1 MILKSIRQSNRVM
14 NDGKSVSTIKFPT
27 FDFWTSF
34 EIRRSNMF
42 RQAIVCVV
50 ACAAAFGWMTASA
63 DAAVLQFEAESA
75 SLMAPSGWSV
85 VANGSASGGS
95 VLQANGTQ
103 AFQGNLNNPLA
114 EATYTI
120 NFTEAGTYDLYARF
134 VMAADGN
141 TDSLFFGANF
151 GAIPS
156 IEENNLGFVGGTPNG
171 TLNGLPLVTGQ
182 TASLWQQIAT
192 AGTIVWVNLS
202 ANIREAVPTAAANNN
217 EVPTYT
223 VAAPGNQTFRIGT
236 RENNMA
242 VDALAFALASEAGD
256 VRVNLAGGLFV
267 IGDPDP
273 DIDGMNGPD
282 LADFHILRGNYLTA
296 GAHSD
301 GDVDFN
307 GFIDHVDFFLW
318 RSAFLGGGGSLAAI
332 NWAPVP
338 EPTTA
343 MLLLTG
349 GLAMVSARRARR
361 QR

>member
-1 MILKSIRQSNRVM
+1 
-14 NDGKSVSTIKFPT
+14 
-27 FDFWTSF
+27 
-34 EIRRSNMF
+34 MF

-50 ACAAAFGWMTASA
+50 ACAAALGWMAASA

-75 SLMAPSGWSV
+75 SLTATPGWSV
-85 VANGSASGGS
+85 VANASASGGS
-95 VLQANGTQ
+95 VLQANGTT
-103 AFQGNLNNPLA
+103 AFAGNTNPNGM
-114 EATYTI
+114 ATYTV
-120 NFTEAGTYDLYARF
+120 NFTQAGTYDLYARF
-134 VMAADGN
+134 VMAPDGT

-151 GAIPS
+151 GANPS
-156 IEENNLGFVGGTPNG
+156 IQENNFGFVGGTPNA

-182 TASLWQQIAT
+182 TASLWQNIAA

-202 ANIREAVPTAAANNN
+202 ANIREAVPTAAANN
-217 EVPTYT
+217 EELPTYT
-223 VAAPGNQTFRIGT
+223 VAAPGNQTFQIGT

-256 VRVNLAGGLFV
+256 VRVNVAGGLFL
-267 IGDPDP
+267 IGEPNP

-307 GFIDHVDFFLW
+307 GFIDHLDFFLW
-318 RSAFLGGGGSLAAI
+318 RTAFLGGGGSLAAI
-332 NWAPVP
+332 NWSPVP

-343 MLLLTG
+343 LLLLTG
-349 GLAMVSARRARR
+349 GLAMAAARRARR
-361 QR
+361 QS